1 MTEKNKRKDLIEIID
16 NPSLRSVLRNF
27 GELTFTTVMWVLWVY
42 LFFPIINIIL
52 WALGITSF
60 YKKVIVQSEY
70 LEFMD
75 LLQNCGLTVFGIFLL
90 LCFWSVYNYRRFG
103 KRNRRFNSTMAAPEE
118 MAEFFD
124 VSVDRVFELRQQKEI
139 KWTSLYIAK
148 KDRPSNAKI
157 EED

>member
-16 NPSLRSVLRNF
+16 NPSLRSVLRNI
-27 GELTFTTVMWVLWVY
+27 GELTFTSVMWALWVY

-70 LEFMD
+70 LEFMY
-75 LLQNCGLTVFGIFLL
+75 LLRNCGLTVFGIFLL

-103 KRNRRFNSTMAAPEE
+103 KRNRRSDSPITDPGE

-124 VSVDRVFELRQQKEI
+124 VSVDRGFG
-139 KWTSLYIAK
+139 TATAK
-148 KDRPSNAKI
+148 RD
-157 EED
+157 